1 MTLQELASFLD
12 AQNVSTSDD
21 LNSIIVNNAYACDL
35 MSDVLAFCTPGSLL
49 LTGLTNVQIVRT
61 AQMLDI
67 PAIVFVRGKRPLEET
82 IQLARENGIPILL
95 TRYSMFES
103 CRRVAI
109 ITYEAEIN
117 LVIHAGGGM
126 LKAEIYEDH
135 VVLIAE
141 DQGPGIADISK
152 AMTEGYTTASDQAR
166 EMGFGAGMGLPN
178 IKRNSDVFN
187 IESEV
192 GVGTTLTCTVYFNK
206 K

>member
-1 MTLQELASFLD
+1 MGAPVCLEYRIEGNDFMVAGAASNNIKNTLK
-12 AQNVSTSDD
+12 
-21 LNSIIVNNAYACDL
+21 
-35 MSDVLAFCTPGSLL
+35 
-49 LTGLTNVQIVRT
+49 
-61 AQMLDI
+61 ML
-67 PAIVFVRGKRPLEET
+67 
-82 IQLARENGIPILL
+82 GIDSGI
-95 TRYSMFES
+95 

-141 DQGPGIADISK
+141 DQGPGI
-152 AMTEGYTTASDQAR
+152 TTASDQAR